1 MKIKIPVSK
10 IDWNITHTLWFNS
23 ATKRFIY
30 DSISICYEIGFD
42 GLEHAIS
49 VEEENEKSGNES

>member
-1 MKIKIPVSK
+1 MIEVLHIHC
-10 IDWNITHTLWFNS
+10 DLYNS